1 METSFSVSI
10 FFVSLF
16 TTMNACA
23 MIKSSDENKPN
34 ERQYEMENGRYRTVD
49 EMADYFARLSDEF
62 ENEAYR
68 AEKDGDTASEMFLRG
83 KSEAYELA
91 AFEVSHNM
99 RSE

>member
-1 METSFSVSI
+1 MYI
-10 FFVSLF
+10 LF
-16 TTMNACA
+16 TKMNACA
-23 MIKSSDENKPN
+23 KIRLRGNGTPENEKPDRA
-34 ERQYEMENGRYRTVD
+34 ERQEDMENSRYRTVD

-62 ENEAYR
+62 EKEAYR

-99 RSE
+99 RRES

>member
-1 METSFSVSI
+1 
-10 FFVSLF
+10 
-16 TTMNACA
+16 
-23 MIKSSDENKPN
+23 
-34 ERQYEMENGRYRTVD
+34 MENGRYRTVD

-68 AEKDGDTASEMFLRG
+68 SEKDGDTASEMYLRS

-99 RSE
+99 RMES